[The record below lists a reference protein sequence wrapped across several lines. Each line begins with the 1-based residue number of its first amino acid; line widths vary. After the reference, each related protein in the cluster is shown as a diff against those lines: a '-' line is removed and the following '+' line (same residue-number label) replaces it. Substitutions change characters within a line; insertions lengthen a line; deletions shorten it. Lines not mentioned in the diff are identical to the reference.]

1 MTKDE
6 FLLRFNLL
14 QLTESEHN
22 YQHHLPLRS
31 AAVLIALVES
41 EIDGS
46 LQVLL
51 TKRASHLR
59 HHPSQV
65 SFPGGKVEQTD
76 TSLIDTALREAFEE
90 VGLSRQAITVVGQL
104 PPYQTISG
112 FHVTPVVAIVASAQA
127 YQMDEN
133 EVAEIFQVPLQHFLT
148 TDKHHVFVASK
159 NGKKHNVHF
168 MPYKHY
174 HIWGAT
180 AVMLKDLVAHIN

>member
-14 QLTESEHN
+14 QLAESEHN
-22 YQHHLPLRS
+22 YQHPLPLRS

-41 EIDGS
+41 DNGEG

-65 SFPGGKVEQTD
+65 SFPGGKVEKED
-76 TSLIDTALREAFEE
+76 TSLIDTALREAYEE
-90 VGLSRQAITVVGQL
+90 IGLSREAITVLGQF

-112 FHVTPVVAIVASAQA
+112 FQVTPIIAIVASAQL
-127 YQMDEN
+127 YQMDKN
-133 EVAEIFQVPLQHFLT
+133 EVAEIFQVPLQHFIT
-148 TDKHHVFVASK
+148 TNDHHVFVAHKS
-159 NGKKHNVHF
+159 GKPHNVHF
-168 MPYKHY
+168 LPYKHY
-174 HIWGAT
+174 NIWGAT